1 MMEGSDKKLM
11 KTKVDKHVL
20 LRKRKLSKRLNMQ
33 SFCHKM
39 FILSQPKTYLTK
51 AVKEYELMMEMPCRP
66 LNMES
71 FCNKMLILS
80 QQFL

>member
-1 MMEGSDKKLM
+1 MHLYRKCHIDHQILNHLD
-11 KTKVDKHVL
+11 TKC
-20 LRKRKLSKRLNMQ
+20 
-33 SFCHKM
+33 SFCHNLTEATK
-39 FILSQPKTYLTK
+39 QKTYLTK

-71 FCNKMLILS
+71 IGDKMLILS

>member
-1 MMEGSDKKLM
+1 MHLWWKCRVDHYIWNHLV
-11 KTKVDKHVL
+11 TKC
-20 LRKRKLSKRLNMQ
+20 
-33 SFCHKM
+33 SFCHNLTEATK
-39 FILSQPKTYLTK
+39 QKTYLTK

-71 FCNKMLILS
+71 FGHKMLISS